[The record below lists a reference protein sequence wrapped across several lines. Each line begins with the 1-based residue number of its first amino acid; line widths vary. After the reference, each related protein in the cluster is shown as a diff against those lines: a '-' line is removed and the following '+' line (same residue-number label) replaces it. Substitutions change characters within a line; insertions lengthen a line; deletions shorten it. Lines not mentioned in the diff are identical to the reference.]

1 MNKPTKTASPI
12 RVVLQA
18 ATAADLMTPNPASIA
33 AEASVAQA
41 AAFLTDNGFGAAPVM
56 DAAGR
61 PVGVVSRSD
70 IVLRDRESIPSAS
83 RSFGH
88 EAPASQGP
96 CTITWTDIVDGDL
109 MQVSDIMTPVV
120 FTVTPQTPALKVIE
134 EMLAR
139 KIHRL
144 FVVDDN
150 GILVGVISAV
160 DVLRHLASGSDLF
173 DVAAID
179 QVFADS
185 ATSLA
190 ARFLDGQPLGPA
202 EPGEASG
209 GGTAKA

>member
-1 MNKPTKTASPI
+1 MNNPNKTASPI

-18 ATAADLMTPNPASIA
+18 ASAADLMTPNPVSIV
-33 AEASVAQA
+33 AEVSVAQA
-41 AAFLTDNGFGAAPVM
+41 AAFLTDNGFGAAPVI

-88 EAPASQGP
+88 EAPASHGP

-144 FVVDDN
+144 FVVDGN
-150 GILVGVISAV
+150 GTLVGIISAV
-160 DVLRHLASGSDLF
+160 DVLRHL
-173 DVAAID
+173 
-179 QVFADS
+179 
-185 ATSLA
+185 
-190 ARFLDGQPLGPA
+190 GPA
-202 EPGEASG
+202 
-209 GGTAKA
+209 